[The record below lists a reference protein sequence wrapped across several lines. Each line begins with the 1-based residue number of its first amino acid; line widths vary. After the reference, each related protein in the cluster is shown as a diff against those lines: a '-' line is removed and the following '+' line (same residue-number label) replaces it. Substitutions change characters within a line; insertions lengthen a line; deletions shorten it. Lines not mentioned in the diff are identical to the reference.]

1 VSLSRP
7 RANSS
12 NAACKRFEGKLM
24 DGFDIA
30 VMEISLCFQEIDG
43 AIEKSVSCIDP
54 SAVI

>member
-1 VSLSRP
+1 MSRP
-7 RANSS
+7 RVNPS
-12 NAACKRFEGKLM
+12 NVACERFEGKRM

-43 AIEKSVSCIDP
+43 AIKKYISCLDP

>member
-1 VSLSRP
+1 MSRP